1 MERKEHGINSDQL
14 VANIDE
20 MVIMIDAY
28 ILRIKQMLA
37 SKQITLNEDRA
48 LFYAMNLMLKE
59 KRELI
64 EEKDRV
70 LLDNMKKRAILRG
83 AS

>member
-1 MERKEHGINSDQL
+1 MIVQEEYRISVDQL

-20 MVIMIDAY
+20 MVRSIDGHVM
-28 ILRIKQMLA
+28 RIKQMLC
-37 SKQITLNEDRA
+37 SQEISHHQDRA

-59 KRELI
+59 RKELV
-64 EEKDRV
+64 ETKERV
-70 LLDNMKKRAILRG
+70 LLDD